1 MVIFGQGREFGC
13 GTGTNVLRSSPCRP
27 REEGVGRRGVGR
39 SLARLLGGG
48 GGGVADPVAARRPP
62 DRRCA
67 ARGEMP
73 LRPASPRRPRR

>member
-1 MVIFGQGREFGC
+1 
-13 GTGTNVLRSSPCRP
+13 
-27 REEGVGRRGVGR
+27 VGRRGVGR
-39 SLARLLGGG
+39 SLARLLGGGGGG

-73 LRPASPRRPRR
+73 LRPTSPRRPRR